1 MAAKRKQDPIADTSE
16 HSHRE
21 RGHRPIPE
29 ALKNF
34 DDLPDSAHVRQP
46 VVEGLYGCSA
56 ATVWR
61 YVKQQR
67 IPAPIRLPGRITAWN
82 VGELRRALANV

>member
-1 MAAKRKQDPIADTSE
+1 MKQPTSTKQRISRKSGLTTS
-16 HSHRE
+16 
-21 RGHRPIPE
+21 GQLPA

-34 DDLPDSAHVRQP
+34 DDLPDSADVRQP

-61 YVKQQR
+61 RVKLGK
-67 IPAPIRLPGRITAWN
+67 IPTPKRLSDRITVWN
-82 VGELRRALANV
+82 VGQLRKSRSA